1 MSSPDWTELCLEI
14 AVEDTDRAA
23 AIANMAV
30 PYGIYIE
37 DYSDLE
43 QGARDIAHI
52 DLIDEELLA
61 RDRTRALIHLY
72 ISPEDNPAEAAAYLR
87 ERLTAEGIRH
97 ELKDRQVKEDDWAN
111 GWKQYFKPL
120 PVGKRLLIRP
130 TWEEAGDPGGRQ
142 VLSIDPGMAF
152 GTGGHETT
160 RLVLE
165 TLEELVFPGAEL
177 LDVGCGSGILS
188 IAALLLGASRT
199 VGVDIDPLAVKT
211 AEENGRIN
219 GFTPLHRK
227 NREPGPGCG
236 GNLRRGG
243 RQHCGGRHYR
253 PVAGGP
259 PFSEAGGR
267 VCHVRHH
274 RHTGAGGIGN
284 AGALRPDAYRTKGSQ
299 GLAVSDGPTPVT
311 ERKRMRWRSTTGWTI
326 WAFICSSPCATS
338 AATGSCTAPGRDGS

>member
-219 GFTPLHRK
+219 GFTPPRYTVK
-227 NREPGPGCG
+227 T
-236 GNLRRGG
+236 GNLARDVEGTYDVVAANIVADAIIALSPEVPRFLKPGG
-243 RQHCGGRHYR
+243 VYVMSGIIDTREREVLETLECCGL
-253 PVAGGP
+253 
-259 PFSEAGGR
+259 
-267 VCHVRHH
+267 
-274 RHTGAGGIGN
+274 T
-284 AGALRPDAYRTKGSQ
+284 L
-299 GLAVSDGPTPVT
+299 T
-311 ERKRMRWRSTTGWTI
+311 ERREAKGWL
-326 WAFICSSPCATS
+326 CL
-338 AATGSCTAPGRDGS
+338 TARPR